1 MPGFLTANK
10 KKEDVFKTFISPFG
24 SEGNFVKVLFII
36 DTEQDKE
43 AKERTGYVDLCVGGK
58 EKFLTLNPNDSK
70 IVFAAPQFEIVS
82 MPKGTKIDDYNKK
95 NWYQE
100 DLNAEQRDRYDE
112 MFKAK
117 DDKKEFEWL

>member
-1 MPGFLTANK
+1 
-10 KKEDVFKTFISPFG
+10 
-24 SEGNFVKVLFII
+24 
-36 DTEQDKE
+36 
-43 AKERTGYVDLCVGGK
+43 
-58 EKFLTLNPNDSK
+58 
-70 IVFAAPQFEIVS
+70 